1 MVPSE
6 RKNGLA
12 GWLVLVITG
21 AILGVFGTYGFSAKN
36 HNGFFIALLLISVG
50 IVLFFGI
57 FCARD

>member
-1 MVPSE
+1 M
-6 RKNGLA
+6 
-12 GWLVLVITG
+12 LVITG